1 MKFGEDPLER
11 IWLFLSL
18 QTVPL
23 VHNSEIH
30 LIRKSDFYKDFLKKW
45 QYQKWQ
51 KCKKVKQLSNAEWKT
66 SFHLKRIFTVG
77 INPWSTNV
85 PHHIKTSQIFGKSK
99 DINTLSP
106 GWRIY
111 SSRDF
116 IKNSNDG
123 YICLELN
130 PVYLVFSSEEALK
143 LS

>member
-51 KCKKVKQLSNAEWKT
+51 KCQKVKQLSNAEWKT

-77 INPWSTNV
+77 INPLTTNV
-85 PHHIKTSQIFGKSK
+85 HHHIETSQIFGNISEVTSQ
-99 DINTLSP
+99 IFLSP
-106 GWRIY
+106 EWRIY

-116 IKNSNDG
+116 IKIRTTD
-123 YICLELN
+123 IFVLN
-130 PVYLVFSSEEALK
+130 
-143 LS
+143 